1 MAAGG
6 FRAASSLAEANPQMW
21 ADVAATNREA
31 LTRQLELFMG
41 RLTKLRELI
50 ESGDESLVDHLTEA
64 QAAHQEWLSQ
74 RGEAAPPP
82 APAASAPRSGGWM
95 DRFRR
100 A

>member
-6 FRAASSLAEANPQMW
+6 FRAASSLADANPHMW

-31 LTRQLELFMG
+31 LTRQLDLFMD
-41 RLTKLRELI
+41 RLAALRDLVQT
-50 ESGDESLVDHLTEA
+50 GDDGLVEQLTQA
-64 QAAHQEWLSQ
+64 QAAHHEWLAQ
-74 RGEAAPPP
+74 RGEAPPQTST
-82 APAASAPRSGGWM
+82 ATTRRSGSWM